1 MLAMTRSAADAVEAI
16 VGQPEVPESAVL
28 RIVAGDAHEDGA
40 APQRELTLALVAE
53 PEDGDLVVEDVP
65 ISLDPS
71 SADFL
76 ADKVLDAEV
85 DDEGVRFKLYAQP
98 EDGV

>member
-28 RIVAGDAHEDGA
+28 RIVAGEAQEDGA
-40 APQRELTLALVAE
+40 GAQQELTMALVAE
-53 PEDGDLVVEDVP
+53 PEDGDLVVEDVA

-71 SADFL
+71 SAEFL
-76 ADKVLDAEV
+76 EDKVLDAEV

-98 EDGV
+98 EEGV